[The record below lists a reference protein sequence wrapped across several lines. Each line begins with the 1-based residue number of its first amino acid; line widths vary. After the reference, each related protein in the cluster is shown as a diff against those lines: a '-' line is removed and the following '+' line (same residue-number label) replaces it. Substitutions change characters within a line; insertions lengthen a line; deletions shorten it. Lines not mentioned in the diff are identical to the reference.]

1 MSRTFT
7 LADLE
12 ALIDRYGSDAH
23 AWPRGTAESVSA
35 LVARDDAARRLLDAS
50 RSLDADL
57 RTLAAPTPVHSAM
70 VGRILDGVRERK
82 SATPG
87 FSLFTPVR
95 MAAFACAAVGCVAL
109 GATLGLVLDDPSVP
123 SYSQGEEV
131 AVLVLGVGQDDGFST
146 GDSL

>member
-1 MSRTFT
+1 MS
-7 LADLE
+7 LAE
-12 ALIDRYGSDAH
+12 REGLIGRYGSGGQG
-23 AWPRGTAESVSA
+23 WPRGTGESGGA
-35 LVARDDAARRLLDAS
+35 LVARDHAARRLLDAS

-57 RTLAAPTPVHSAM
+57 RTLAAPSPVHSAM

-95 MAAFACAAVGCVAL
+95 MAAFACAAVGCIAL
-109 GATLGLVLDDPSVP
+109 GATLGLVLDDPSVQ

-146 GDSL
+146 GGSL

>member
-1 MSRTFT
+1 
-7 LADLE
+7 
-12 ALIDRYGSDAH
+12 LIDRYGSDAH

-35 LVARDDAARRLLDAS
+35 LVARDHAARRLLDAS

-57 RTLAAPTPVHSAM
+57 RALAAPTPVHSAM

-82 SATPG
+82 AATPG

-95 MAAFACAAVGCVAL
+95 MAAFACAAVGCIAL
-109 GATLGLVLDDPSVP
+109 GATLGLVLDDPSVQ